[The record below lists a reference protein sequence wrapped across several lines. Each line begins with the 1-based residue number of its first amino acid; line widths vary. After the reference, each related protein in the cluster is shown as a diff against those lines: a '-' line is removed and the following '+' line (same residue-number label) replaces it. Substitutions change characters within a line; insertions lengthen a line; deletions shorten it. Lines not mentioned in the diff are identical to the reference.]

1 MSEGC
6 PDKVS
11 MDAIK
16 SGFEINKVYFEREV
30 VFDTLVNDGSEGI
43 NLVHTG
49 AVPPK
54 TTLILAECRLN
65 TSGEAVEHHQLKQF
79 GCSGP

>member
-1 MSEGC
+1 MSEGR

-79 GCSGP
+79 G